1 MKPKGDV
8 TMSKICENCKNPLK
22 DNAKFCP
29 KCGMPVNDAPKESIL
44 KNTSDTGIIMAESDN
59 KKSKSKKILFTI
71 LKIAAGI
78 VVLFFVAVLASVLMG
93 DKDTKTKVNDSSAS
107 QQQSK
112 TANSVESVLANFGI
126 KGKIGNSTFGN
137 NKDGFMASVDNKIYV
152 VDLKNNQVA
161 RVENYSFILNDLL
174 KKRGRISESTL
185 IPQFLIY
192 NDKHDKDADKGEWR
206 GDNHFLPVYI
216 LIQFDAAGNV
226 KSKGK
231 MSSGKGAAPSHYQG
245 FLEEQK
251 NIDLA
256 NIFLRD
262 ISSFMDSS
270 DASVAPN
277 PSPVYY
283 GIINANDV
291 NVRKGPG
298 KNYKSLGV
306 FFKGDKLRLV
316 NEASD
321 AEGGSINWY
330 QIEFDNPQVGLIKGW
345 VRKDFINL
353 AK

>member
-1 MKPKGDV
+1 
-8 TMSKICENCKNPLK
+8 MSNCKHCGSPLRPG
-22 DNAKFCP
+22 AKFCA
-29 KCGMPVNDAPKESIL
+29 KCGSSVVDDVSSNNSSQNRAQETTIPETEIPKTIERIEESKPESGKGKSNIIKIALGIL
-44 KNTSDTGIIMAESDN
+44 VLLIAAFLFLGKSDGKSDN
-59 KKSKSKKILFTI
+59 KETASTNVKQEQPTANS
-71 LKIAAGI
+71 AD
-78 VVLFFVAVLASVLMG
+78 AVLA
-93 DKDTKTKVNDSSAS
+93 K
-107 QQQSK
+107 
-112 TANSVESVLANFGI
+112 FGI

-316 NEASD
+316 SEASD
-321 AEGGSINWY
+321 AEGGNINWY
-330 QIEFDNPQVGLIKGW
+330 QIEFDNPHAGLIKGW